1 MLQKASP
8 RQQNQV
14 NKKLITSYTK
24 KKNNKASKAKEIKH
38 TSTDT
43 IIHYVKKPDC
53 RSTNTRKNGSTTTVA
68 NQQVVSYRSNK
79 DPEIYYDNKSSKH
92 L

>member
-14 NKKLITSYTK
+14 NKTLITSYTK